1 MYNSEFEAMML
12 ETVEQLAQ
20 NPCRFWACHGPF
32 NKNRQVRRK
41 TVSMCT
47 CSNCQQIIKV
57 NNFLI
62 RKRGTRLTFKN
73 VFPSDKELV

>member
-1 MYNSEFEAMML
+1 MYNSEFETMLL
-12 ETVEQLAQ
+12 ETVEQLAM
-20 NPCRFWACHGPF
+20 NDCTFGFCHGPF
-32 NKNRQVRRK
+32 NKNGQVRQK

-47 CSNCQQIIKV
+47 CSNCQQIIKI

-73 VFPSDKELV
+73 VFPTDKES